1 MGYDFSKQYI
11 DGAWVDSTSGA
22 FIDVENPATLE
33 HFARVPQGTKED
45 IDRAIAA
52 ARRALPGWSKTPLS
66 TRIDLM
72 KSMLEHFRA
81 SESTVVDLLVKELGA
96 PISFART
103 KHFGF
108 QTIRTQSYIDLVQT
122 IQFKQ
127 KFPNST
133 VYREP
138 VGVVACVTPWN
149 YPIGQV
155 VQKIVPAVLTGNTV
169 VLKPSQHTPLSVYL
183 MIEAFEKAGF
193 PRGVVNLVSGKG
205 AELGDYLAT
214 HPGVDMLSFTGSTRV
229 GKLLA
234 QSSLGSVKRVS
245 LELGGKSPF
254 IWLPGITD
262 YRLAVRKLFDSIF
275 MNTGQTCTALSRLIV
290 PRSELAAIEAV
301 LIEEAARYVVG
312 DTLNESTMIGPLS
325 SRAQFDK
332 VKEYLQVGLEEGARM
347 ILGDI
352 PTDCSQGYFVKPV
365 IFSDVNNRMR
375 IAQEEIFGP
384 VLCVIP
390 YETVDEAVAIANDTI
405 YGLSAA
411 VWGPNKC
418 EAITV
423 AKSIRSGNVYVN
435 DGPRDVTAPFG
446 GMKESGLG
454 REAGVA
460 GLLEFTEYKAIFD
473 AGQ

>member
-11 DGAWVDSTSGA
+11 DGAWVDSTSGT

-33 HFARVPQGTKED
+33 RFARVPQGSKED
-45 IDRAIAA
+45 IDLAVAA
-52 ARRALPGWSKTPLS
+52 ARKALPDWSQVPLLK
-66 TRIDLM
+66 RVEM
-72 KSMLEHFRA
+72 MESMLAHFKA

-96 PISFART
+96 PVSFARM

-108 QTIRTQSYIDLVQT
+108 QSVRIRSYIDLVQT
-122 IQFKQ
+122 IDFEQ
-127 KFPNST
+127 KFAQST
-133 VYREP
+133 VYLEP

-155 VQKIVPAVLTGNTV
+155 VQKIVPAVLMGNTV

-193 PRGVVNLVSGKG
+193 PKGVVNLVSGKG
-205 AELGDYLAT
+205 AELGEYLST
-214 HPGVDMLSFTGSTRV
+214 HPGIDMLSFTGSTRV

-234 QSSLGSVKRVS
+234 QSALGSLKRIS

-254 IWLPGITD
+254 VWLPGIKD
-262 YRLAVRKLFDSIF
+262 YRPAIQKLFESIF

-290 PRSELAAIEAV
+290 PRSELAAIETV
-301 LIEEAARYVVG
+301 LKEEAARYTVG
-312 DTLNESTMIGPLS
+312 PTTDETTMIGPLS
-325 SRAQFDK
+325 SRAQFEK
-332 VKEYLQVGLEEGARM
+332 VKSYIQLGLQEGARL
-347 ILGDI
+347 ILGEV
-352 PTDCSQGYFVKPV
+352 PSDCEHGYYVKPC
-365 IFSDVNNRMR
+365 IFSDVTNKMR

-384 VLCVIP
+384 VLCVIA
-390 YETVDEAVAIANDTI
+390 YDTVEEAIAIANDTI

-411 VWGPNKC
+411 VWGPCKN
-418 EAITV
+418 EAI
-423 AKSIRSGNVYVN
+423 ALARQIRAGNVYVN
-435 DGPRDVTAPFG
+435 NSPRDVTAPFG

-460 GLLEFTEYKAIFD
+460 GLMEFSEMKAVFD
-473 AGQ
+473 HC

>member
-1 MGYDFSKQYI
+1 MGYDFTKQFI
-11 DGAWVDSTSGA
+11 DGAWVDSTSGT
-22 FIDVENPATLE
+22 FIEVENPATLE
-33 HFARVPQGTKED
+33 RFARVPNGSKED
-45 IDRAIAA
+45 VDRAVEA
-52 ARRALPGWSKTPLS
+52 ARRALPDWSATPLLK
-66 TRIDLM
+66 RVELM
-72 KSMLEHFRA
+72 QSMLAHFKA

-96 PISFART
+96 PIAFART

-108 QTIRTQSYIDLVQT
+108 QIIRTQSYIDLVQT
-122 IQFKQ
+122 IPFEQ
-127 KFPNST
+127 KLAQST
-133 VYREP
+133 VYHEP

-155 VQKIVPAVLTGNTV
+155 VQKIVPAILTGNTV

-193 PRGVVNLVSGKG
+193 PKGVVNLVSGKG
-205 AELGDYLAT
+205 AQLGDYLAT

-234 QSSLGSVKRVS
+234 QSALGSVKRIS

-254 IWLPGITD
+254 VWLPGIQD
-262 YRLAVRKLFDSIF
+262 YRPAVRKLYDSIF
-275 MNTGQTCTALSRLIV
+275 MNTGQTCTALSRLVV

-301 LIEEAARYVVG
+301 LVEEAARYTVG
-312 DTLNESTMIGPLS
+312 DTMDEATLIGPLS
-325 SRAQFDK
+325 SRAQFNK
-332 VKEYLQVGLEEGARM
+332 VKEYIELGLQEGARL
-347 ILGDI
+347 ILGEVPRYCDN
-352 PTDCSQGYFVKPV
+352 GYYVKPT
-365 IFSDVNNRMR
+365 IFSDVKNAMR

-390 YETVDEAVAIANDTI
+390 YDTVEEAVSIANDTV

-411 VWGPNKC
+411 VWGPNKE
-418 EAITV
+418 EAIVV
-423 AKSIRSGNVYVN
+423 AKSIRSGNVYIN

-454 REAGVA
+454 REAGVP
-460 GLLEFTEYKAIFD
+460 GLLEFTEFKAIFD
-473 AGQ
+473 AGH

>member
-1 MGYDFSKQYI
+1 MGYDFTKQYI

-33 HFARVPQGTKED
+33 RFAKVPQGSKED
-45 IDRAIAA
+45 IDLAVAA
-52 ARRALPGWSKTPLS
+52 ARRALPQWSQVPLS
-66 TRIDLM
+66 ERVEMM
-72 KSMLEHFRA
+72 KSMLAHFKA

-96 PISFART
+96 PIAFART

-108 QTIRTQSYIDLVQT
+108 QSVRVHSYIDLVLT
-122 IQFKQ
+122 IEFEQ
-127 KFPNST
+127 KFAHST

-138 VGVVACVTPWN
+138 IGVIACVTPWN

-193 PRGVVNLVSGKG
+193 PKGVVNLVSGKG
-205 AELGDYLAT
+205 SELGDYLTT

-234 QSSLGSVKRVS
+234 QSALGSLKRIS

-254 IWLPGITD
+254 VWLPGIED
-262 YRLAVRKLFDSIF
+262 YRPAVRKLFESIF

-290 PRSELAAIEAV
+290 PRSELAAVEAV
-301 LIEEAARYVVG
+301 LKEEAARYTVG
-312 DTLNESTMIGPLS
+312 PTFDESTMIGPLS
-325 SRAQFDK
+325 SRAQFEK
-332 VKEYLQVGLEEGARM
+332 VKSYIELGLREGARL
-347 ILGDI
+347 ILGEVPANSD
-352 PTDCSQGYFVKPV
+352 QGYYVKPC
-365 IFSDVNNRMR
+365 IFTDVTNDMR

-384 VLCVIP
+384 VLCVIA
-390 YETVDEAVAIANDTI
+390 YDTVDEAVAIANDTI

-411 VWGPNKC
+411 VWAPCKN
-418 EAITV
+418 EAKRI
-423 AKSIRSGNVYVN
+423 ARQIRAGNVYVN
-435 DGPRDVTAPFG
+435 DGPRDVSAPFG

-460 GLLEFTEYKAIFD
+460 GLLEFTEYQAIFD
-473 AGQ
+473 DVA